1 MNYYF
6 SKKIRADFDSALER
20 VTEALNREGFGV
32 LTDIDIQKKFEEK
45 LGVSFR
51 KYRILGACH
60 PGYAYRM
67 LQQEDKIGTLLP
79 CNIVIQ
85 EAENGQTEVAVVN
98 PEASMSTV
106 KDDSLARIAGEVKS
120 KLEKV
125 LASL

>member
-106 KDDSLARIAGEVKS
+106 KNDSLARIAGEVKS